1 MMLFDQIA
9 YFARQTPH
17 SPALASSQHSL
28 SYEALWQ
35 QLPAL
40 ADRLQMAGISRLAL
54 QLDNGLPWALI
65 DLACTMAGI
74 VVIPIPTSSAWS
86 SRSGCWRAAALT
98 P

>member
-65 DLACTMAGI
+65 DLACAMAGI
-74 VVIPIPTSSAWS
+74 VVIPIPHFFSLEQQEWLLESSGAD
-86 SRSGCWRAAALT
+86 A
-98 P
+98 